1 MSALPRSRPAVDR
14 VNPAITQFVF
24 AFLLVGL
31 LAVVNY
37 GSNIHDHASFTTLA
51 QELIPFLKMQKC
63 HCQPPSFSQ
72 HLHLTRVTS

>member
-37 GSNIHDHASFTTLA
+37 GSNIHDH
-51 QELIPFLKMQKC
+51 E
-63 HCQPPSFSQ
+63 PPSQS
-72 HLHLTRVTS
+72 